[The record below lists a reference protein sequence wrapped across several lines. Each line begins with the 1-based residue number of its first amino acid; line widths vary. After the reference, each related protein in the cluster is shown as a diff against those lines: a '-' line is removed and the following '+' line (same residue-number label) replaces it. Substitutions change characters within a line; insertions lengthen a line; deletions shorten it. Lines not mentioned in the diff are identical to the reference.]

1 MNSRFLLNGKLLFII
16 EAVFK
21 AQLFDQLYTIRTQ
34 ENFFG
39 FIKNTKNI
47 EPKSRFSP
55 VDTKNIEPKNR
66 SLSIDKISF
75 VTDLAYFEQNKSSAL
90 AKLLYRLFFSASGI
104 AVAMVPICS
113 PNFVPNRGNST
124 AEILLTTFMTQ

>member
-21 AQLFDQLYTIRTQ
+21 AQLFDKLYTIRTQ

-47 EPKSRFSP
+47 EPKS
-55 VDTKNIEPKNR
+55 R

-90 AKLLYRLFFSASGI
+90 AKLLYRLFLVRQA
-104 AVAMVPICS
+104 
-113 PNFVPNRGNST
+113 
-124 AEILLTTFMTQ
+124 